1 MNLPQHVM
9 GRSIT
14 LNSPST
20 SRSNLL
26 TALHSISRIKFKFG
40 AAAFLLLALFGAANP
55 LGHGQTPPIL
65 PSLSQ
70 QNSLTFT
77 VNPDRTVGIG
87 WNTQTSLP
95 IPSNVSSLFPAGY
108 SIHSSSNFSQQA
120 NAVVQTTVTQYQL
133 PQQIYSQPPYSLI
146 NSISLTASETGLS
159 GSGSLTA
166 TTTSLPIQN
175 LNAVYSTSPSKVSA
189 NATAQLYF
197 SQSAYNGTPF
207 ANQTIFQTLWAKTFE
222 NATWRDSIV
231 TMIQNQTMILSVTA
245 FNGTIS
251 YVNYPV
257 GTSATVSIK
266 FAAIPSGTSTDFVT
280 TFEKAL
286 FSGATPPSGIDSI
299 IRAAINLVTGETA
312 SVTYTGSTGTLTAR
326 ITTNY
331 VSNLDAQLNS
341 IKSQAFQL
349 ILSLQPAGTI
359 TPQELFLNA
368 TTVTVSK
375 ITMTSDLD
383 LHAGTSKSSLNGLI
397 ITPPT
402 VGSTTNF
409 TIPGLF
415 QTLGSGSPSPSGV
428 NVTLTGGSDNT
439 YQVYVV
445 VPSSAPRPSSST
457 PTSAT
462 WMNIQNASRLQDV
475 EFQLQ
480 KLPFSFFAFLTSPVG
495 IAIDA
500 IIAAAVVGTVLVL
513 VLRRRRAK
521 MPAPISPSGPTTT
534 PGMGPSPAPITP

>member
-1 MNLPQHVM
+1 
-9 GRSIT
+9 
-14 LNSPST
+14 
-20 SRSNLL
+20 LL
-26 TALHSISRIKFKFG
+26 TALNSISRIKVKFG
-40 AAAFLLLALFGAANP
+40 AAAFLLLALFVVASP
-55 LGHGQTPPIL
+55 LGHSQTTPIL
-65 PSLSQ
+65 PSS

-87 WNTQTSLP
+87 WNTRTNIP

-133 PQQIYSQPPYSLI
+133 PQQVYSQPPYSLI
-146 NSISLTASETGLS
+146 NSVSLTASQTGLT
-159 GSGSLTA
+159 GSGTLTA

-175 LNAVYSTSPSKVSA
+175 LNTVYSTSPTKISA

-207 ANQTIFQTLWAKTFE
+207 ANQTIFQTLWHKTFE
-222 NATWRDSIV
+222 NATWRDSTV
-231 TMIQNQTMILSVTA
+231 TMIQNQTKILYVTA
-245 FNGTIS
+245 FNGTIT
-251 YVNYPV
+251 YTNYPV
-257 GTSATVSIK
+257 GTSASVTIN
-266 FAAIPSGTSTDFVT
+266 FAAKPNGTSTDFVT

-286 FSGATPPSGIDSI
+286 FNGATPPAGIDSI

-312 SVTYTGSTGTLTAR
+312 SVTYTGSTGILTAK

-341 IKSQAFQL
+341 IKNQAFQL

-383 LHAGTSKSSLNGLI
+383 LHAGTSKTSLNGLI

-402 VGSTTNF
+402 VGPTNNF

-428 NVTLTGGSDNT
+428 NITLTGGSDNT
-439 YQVYVV
+439 YQVNVV
-445 VPSSAPRPSSST
+445 VPSSAPSPSSAS

-462 WMNIQNASRLQDV
+462 WMNVQNASRLQNV
-475 EFQLQ
+475 EFQLV
-480 KLPFSFFAFLTSPVG
+480 KLPFSFFAFLTSPIG

-500 IIAAAVVGTVLVL
+500 IIAAAIIGTVLVL
-513 VLRRRRAK
+513 VARRRRAK
-521 MPAPISPSGPTTT
+521 IPTPITPSGPTTM
-534 PGMGPSPAPITP
+534 PGMGPGPAPPTP